1 MAKMNDQVPSRLN
14 DIFLKIDLYDPTSKF
29 QELEICSD
37 LTFMQSR
44 FFTNLKNVKL
54 SKQAQNLSYRF
65 FKNFGSKWD
74 LPLQINC
81 EIFNMELN
89 CGCPV
94 SLARKQEEIR
104 AFLLF
109 FHQSFSSYFVDSR
122 LKISLNRVWKYCYL
136 HQSDFINLLP
146 PGSFC

>member
-29 QELEICSD
+29 QELEIGSD

-65 FKNFGSKWD
+65 
-74 LPLQINC
+74 LQILALN
-81 EIFNMELN
+81 EIHHYKST
-89 CGCPV
+89 V
-94 SLARKQEEIR
+94 K
-104 AFLLF
+104 
-109 FHQSFSSYFVDSR
+109 FSTW
-122 LKISLNRVWKYCYL
+122 N
-136 HQSDFINLLP
+136 
-146 PGSFC
+146 